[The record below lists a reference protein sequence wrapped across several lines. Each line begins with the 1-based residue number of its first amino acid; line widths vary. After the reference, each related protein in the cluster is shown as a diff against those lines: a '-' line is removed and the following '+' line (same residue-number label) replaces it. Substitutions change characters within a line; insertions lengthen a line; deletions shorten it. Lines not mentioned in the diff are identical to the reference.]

1 MNKLRL
7 RIARIALAIAGA
19 ALCWAC
25 NAPFIPIPP
34 PQQTVS
40 FSAAMVSDGAGA
52 QKTVWT
58 AHGAA
63 YQNAARAHFYIFD
76 TNRSAG
82 VIAEAAD
89 DGSYTSPPMDGTLG
103 DRVEISYETPGGA
116 ISSSTCF
123 QLTEDVPSAPRCL
136 AP

>member
-7 RIARIALAIAGA
+7 RIARIAVAVAGA

-40 FSAAMVSDGAGA
+40 FSQALVSDGDAG
-52 QKTVWT
+52 QRTVWT
-58 AHGAA
+58 AHGPPFPEAA
-63 YQNAARAHFYIFD
+63 LARFYIFD
-76 TNRSAG
+76 TNRAAG
-82 VIAEAAD
+82 VIAEAAA
-89 DGSYTSPPMDGTLG
+89 DGSYTSPPMEGTLG
-103 DRVEISYETPGGA
+103 DRVEISFETPGGA
-116 ISSSTCF
+116 TSSDTCF
-123 QLTEDVPSAPRCL
+123 QLTEDVPSAPKCL